1 MVLSAQSALNPHC
14 EKGLLS
20 KGAKQCLLLHSEE
33 QSECINKSEKED
45 DDGGELKS
53 DYKKS

>member
-1 MVLSAQSALNPHC
+1 MLLL
-14 EKGLLS
+14 KGLLS
-20 KGAKQCLLLHSEE
+20 KGAKQCLLLYSEE
-33 QSECINKSEKED
+33 QGKCFNKSEKGD